1 MFTAPQFLS
10 RVRHRKECFILPAKL
25 QCGQSRQ
32 KRFLVFACVLSRQG
46 PGSVLT
52 TSSATVQ
59 CGAHGNSAFKEWRK
73 ASGMER
79 KRHEMSGNRVK
90 NLFLPLCLGGAIF
103 EIPEVSLCTAPVK
116 KPGTLWNRW
125 IFSNPRPPKIQ
136 KTVAATTW
144 HGAEA
149 KSRNPLTRPALRGVV
164 TGRRALC
171 DHLPLSSY

>member
-25 QCGQSRQ
+25 QCEQSRQ

-90 NLFLPLCLGGAIF
+90 NLFLPLCLQSAKKVEENRCRNGLS
-103 EIPEVSLCTAPVK
+103 ESKRRMKSLW
-116 KPGTLWNRW
+116 G
-125 IFSNPRPPKIQ
+125 S
-136 KTVAATTW
+136 
-144 HGAEA
+144 
-149 KSRNPLTRPALRGVV
+149 SRTFAV
-164 TGRRALC
+164 
-171 DHLPLSSY
+171 

>member
-79 KRHEMSGNRVK
+79 KRHEMSRNRVK
-90 NLFLPLCLGGAIF
+90 NLFLPLCLIYLFILFRHILLDCCPSNKAMSNNSS
-103 EIPEVSLCTAPVK
+103 VA
-116 KPGTLWNRW
+116 
-125 IFSNPRPPKIQ
+125 FSF
-136 KTVAATTW
+136 VM
-144 HGAEA
+144 
-149 KSRNPLTRPALRGVV
+149 LRMMPHFN
-164 TGRRALC
+164 L
-171 DHLPLSSY
+171 

>member
-1 MFTAPQFLS
+1 MA
-10 RVRHRKECFILPAKL
+10 RGAA
-25 QCGQSRQ
+25 QSYQ
-32 KRFLVFACVLSRQG
+32 AIHTFPLGVFFVNTVAF
-46 PGSVLT
+46 
-52 TSSATVQ
+52 SSS
-59 CGAHGNSAFKEWRK
+59 GA
-73 ASGMER
+73 ASI
-79 KRHEMSGNRVK
+79 
-90 NLFLPLCLGGAIF
+90 LCLGGAIF

-125 IFSNPRPPKIQ
+125 IFSNLRPPKIQ

-164 TGRRALC
+164 TGRWALC